1 MRTVAERRH
10 KLGELGHTEVATAA
24 HVIELEDVLIVAGH
38 RRGHL
43 RATRG
48 AGVSAR
54 HAANAWGR
62 RHVYLHAV
70 VLAT

>member
-10 KLGELGHTEVATAA
+10 KLGELGHAEVATAA
-24 HVIELEDVLIVAGH
+24 HVVQLKDVLIVADH

-43 RATRG
+43 RATCG
-48 AGVSAR
+48 AGVSTR
-54 HAANAWGR
+54 HVANAWGR